1 MRVLLE
7 LACTDRAEDAQPKRL
22 DAVKRD
28 MLEERSRARRAPRHA
43 AFLHANE
50 LSAT

>member
-1 MRVLLE
+1 
-7 LACTDRAEDAQPKRL
+7 
-22 DAVKRD
+22 VKRD
-28 MLEERSRARRAPRHA
+28 MLEERSRARRAPTHA